1 MKELV
6 LYRMVLNLKSGRP
19 LDFKVST
26 QELTF
31 EDREYWDY
39 TV

>member
-19 LDFKVST
+19 LDSKVST

-31 EDREYWDY
+31 EDPVYWDY